1 MTDRSRINGS
11 ETFVSNSTAVVP
23 NDLSAFWMPF
33 TANRQFKKSPRMFV
47 AAKDMHYTT
56 SDGRQVLDGTAGLWC
71 VNAGHARPKIVE
83 AIARQAAEL
92 DYAPAFQMGHPKAF
106 ELANRIVDIAPD
118 GLDHVLFTN
127 SGSESVETA
136 LKVALAYHR
145 VKGEGARTRLIGR
158 ERAYHGVNFGGISV
172 GGIVTNRKMFGT
184 LLTGVD
190 HMPHTHNLKQNAF
203 SKGLPEHGADLADEL
218 ERIVTLHD
226 ASTIAAVIVEP
237 VAGSTGVLIPP
248 AGYLKRLRE
257 ITKKH
262 GILLIFDEVIT
273 GFGRLGTPFG
283 ADYFGVTPDIMV
295 TAKGLTNGVIPMG
308 AVLVSAEIHDAFMG
322 GPEHVIEFFHGYTY
336 SGNPVASAAGLATLE
351 TYRDEGL
358 LTRGAE
364 LAPYFEQALHSLK
377 GLPHVID
384 IRNIGLVGAIE
395 LEPVAGQPTKRAFS
409 AFLKAFEAG
418 VLIRTTGDIIALS
431 PPLIVEKSHIDQI
444 VGTLADILKT
454 LE

>member
-1 MTDRSRINGS
+1 
-11 ETFVSNSTAVVP
+11 VSNSNAVVP

-47 AAKDMHYTT
+47 GAKDMHYTT

-83 AIARQAAEL
+83 AIAKQAAEL

-106 ELANRIVDIAPD
+106 ELANRIVDIAPK

-145 VKGEGARTRLIGR
+145 VKGDGSRSRLIGR
-158 ERAYHGVNFGGISV
+158 ERGYHGVNFGGISV
-172 GGIVTNRKMFGT
+172 GGIVTNRKMFGS

-203 SKGLPEHGADLADEL
+203 SRGEPAHGADLADEL

-248 AGYLKRLRE
+248 PGYLKRLRE

-336 SGNPVASAAGLATLE
+336 SGNPIASAAGLATLE
-351 TYRDEGL
+351 TYKDEGL

-364 LAPYFEQALHSLK
+364 LASYWEDGLHSLK

-384 IRNIGLVGAIE
+384 IRNIGLVGAVELQPIE
-395 LEPVAGQPTKRAFS
+395 GQPTKRAFA

>member
-1 MTDRSRINGS
+1 VSDRRNV
-11 ETFVSNSTAVVP
+11 TP

-33 TANRQFKKSPRMFV
+33 TANRQFKKAPRMFV
-47 AAKDMHYTT
+47 GAKDMHYTT

-71 VNAGHARPKIVE
+71 VNAGHCRPKIVE
-83 AIARQAAEL
+83 AIAEQAAEL

-106 ELANRIVDIAPD
+106 ELANALVQIAPE
-118 GLDHVLFTN
+118 GLNHVMYTN

-136 LKVALAYHR
+136 LKTAIAYHR

-158 ERAYHGVNFGGISV
+158 ERGYHGVNFGGISV

-184 LLTGVD
+184 LLGGVD
-190 HMPHTHNLKQNAF
+190 HMPHTHTPGKNQF
-203 SKGLPEHGADLADEL
+203 TRGEREGGGEDLASEL
-218 ERIVTLHD
+218 ERIITLHD

-248 AGYLKRLRE
+248 KGYLKKLRE

-273 GFGRLGTPFG
+273 GFGRVGTPFA
-283 ADYFGVTPDIMV
+283 ADYFDVIPDMIV
-295 TAKGLTNGVIPMG
+295 CAKGLTNGVIPMG
-308 AVLVSAEIHDAFMG
+308 AVLVTSEIHDAFMQ
-322 GPEHVIEFFHGYTY
+322 GPEHMIEFFHGYTY
-336 SGNPVASAAGLATLE
+336 SGNPIAAATGLATLE
-351 TYRDEGL
+351 TYKDEGL

-364 LAPYFEQALHSLK
+364 LASYWEDALHSLK

-384 IRNIGLVGAIE
+384 IRNLGLIGAVE
-395 LEPVAGQPTKRAFS
+395 LEPIAGSPTKRAFA
-409 AFLKAFEAG
+409 AFVKGFEEG
-418 VLIRTTGDIIALS
+418 ILIRTTGDIIAMS
-431 PPLIVEKSHIDQI
+431 PPLIISKAQIDELI
-444 VGTLADILKT
+444 GKLGSILKT